1 MAGLGGGSGCASPS
15 AGGRDS
21 RQQQT
26 AAAAG
31 DAGTRPSGRDR
42 RAESSPAG
50 GLRRGAA
57 SRPGTQTGWPGGRAE
72 VIGTDCRI
80 LLWGVG
86 RAGVIFDDAEKG
98 ASVVPKNAKRKK
110 RRRVHGRV
118 RRGRRRLFRPA
129 VRIEGATGWAGLG
142 VCVCVYCRQM
152 EELRGRV
159 FTSWVPGLE
168 DGMFGGE
175 RQPARTGTGARRM
188 SWVWSV
194 RLSLFCAA
202 SFIPAPFPWIPASV
216 SNFLPHQSPRA
227 LGATLF
233 SPSQRLFDLLP
244 TDMKRARLVPL
255 SAVLSGQ
262 TKSTLTQL
270 TRHPTC
276 FHSQRAVH
284 RHPCHR
290 QVRGKKGARGQE
302 EGAAGLAGWAGGLLT
317 LPSSWTWWG
326 CPVSIAD
333 GSGQDLLLS
342 SQLFAFP
349 PPPQRCLGS
358 SDIISSLSP
367 LPQHF
372 CGGCTMLCHA
382 ESAPCLPTAYWPD
395 IVTGHSTVSG
405 SADADTASRLNSAIP
420 SLFPLSC
427 RFSRADSVGQQDG
440 IKIGP
445 GRPVSDPPT
454 AMTQR
459 IGSGPITMPR
469 LGRNPG
475 GGAAARHAG
484 LHLQPRSYSGPPE
497 LPFRSWLSREASGAD
512 PGRVCLTVAGPDQ
525 ADGVVLETTWW
536 RAV

>member
-57 SRPGTQTGWPGGRAE
+57 SKPGTQTGWPGGRAE

-80 LLWGVG
+80 LLWGVE

-129 VRIEGATGWAGLG
+129 VRIEGATGWAGC

-233 SPSQRLFDLLP
+233 SPVATAFRPFAN
-244 TDMKRARLVPL
+244 RHE
-255 SAVLSGQ
+255 
-262 TKSTLTQL
+262 KSTSCPSFCCPLGANQK
-270 TRHPTC
+270 HP
-276 FHSQRAVH
+276 HSTDKTSDMFPFANAVH
-284 RHPCHR
+284 RYPCHR
-290 QVRGKKGARGQE
+290 QVRGKKGGTGARRGCC
-302 EGAAGLAGWAGGLLT
+302 WAGRLGGRIAHATQLLDVV
-317 LPSSWTWWG
+317 G
-326 CPVSIAD
+326 
-333 GSGQDLLLS
+333 LS
-342 SQLFAFP
+342 SVDCRWERTGFAAQLSAF
-349 PPPQRCLGS
+349 CF
-358 SDIISSLSP
+358 SP
-367 LPQHF
+367 
-372 CGGCTMLCHA
+372 
-382 ESAPCLPTAYWPD
+382 S
-395 IVTGHSTVSG
+395 
-405 SADADTASRLNSAIP
+405 
-420 SLFPLSC
+420 
-427 RFSRADSVGQQDG
+427 
-440 IKIGP
+440 
-445 GRPVSDPPT
+445 PT
-454 AMTQR
+454 AMPGKLRHHQLALPSAATLLWR
-459 IGSGPITMPR
+459 VHNVVSRGVGTMSAYCLLARHCHWTLDSEWLGGRGHGLEAELCHPIPFPIVLSILESR
-469 LGRNPG
+469 FSW
-475 GGAAARHAG
+475 AARRHQDWPRQAGQRSTNSNDAANRIRSHHHASLAWDG
-484 LHLQPRSYSGPPE
+484 IQGAGRQPDMPGSIFNLARIPDLQNC
-497 LPFRSWLSREASGAD
+497 LSGAGC
-512 PGRVCLTVAGPDQ
+512 PGRHPEQTRVGSA
-525 ADGVVLETTWW
+525 
-536 RAV
+536 